1 MKAAILLLAAVSL
14 APYVERA
21 LRETNS
27 HSATERGVKAYQQK
41 QYAASAKSFA
51 AARAASPSPA
61 RAFNLGTAQIAAGDR
76 ENGAATLSSSM
87 VDRSLRPSAL
97 FNRGNGA
104 LASNA
109 FESAIRDYTEALRL
123 SPGYGPAKRNLEIAL
138 ARKQSAQQSQSGR
151 DRNPQGGQPQQNRGP
166 KTPGPGKDRDDQM
179 RSDTDADALLRSV
192 QQQEQEEL
200 RRMRAQKR
208 EGKRVGW

>member
-1 MKAAILLLAAVSL
+1 MRPVILLIAAVSI

-21 LRETNS
+21 VRETNS
-27 HSATERGVKAYQQK
+27 HASTARGVKQYQQR
-41 QYAASAKSFA
+41 QYAAASKSFN
-51 AARAASPSPA
+51 AARSHAPSPA
-61 RAFNLGTAQIAAGDR
+61 REFNLGTAQIASGDR
-76 ENGAATLSSSM
+76 ENGAATLSSAM
-87 VDRSLRPSAL
+87 VDRGIRPDAL

-109 FESAIRDYTEALRL
+109 YESAIRDYTEVLRL
-123 SPGYGPAKRNLEIAL
+123 RPGDGGAKRNLEIAL
-138 ARKQSAQQSQSGR
+138 AKKQAAQQAQSGQQ
-151 DRNPQGGQPQQNRGP
+151 RNPQGAQPQQQRGP
-166 KTPGPGKDRDDQM
+166 RTQGPGQEKDQQM

-200 RRMRAQKR
+200 RRMRAQRR